1 MSLVGHIDCVVCIT
15 LQNIKMRKIHIDK
28 IRQTVD
34 IICAQNN
41 LKQPITVP
49 SAGKLIAEYNGID
62 YAIELFENA
71 YIECKETPDRDNP
84 FAFSAYKV
92 TLKKILI
99 PMRENN

>member
-1 MSLVGHIDCVVCIT
+1 MNLVGHIEYVVCIT
-15 LQNIKMRKIHIDK
+15 LQSIKMEKTHINKIK
-28 IRQTVD
+28 QAVD

-41 LKQPITVP
+41 LKQPITVS
-49 SAGKLIAEYNGID
+49 SAGKLIVEYNGID

-84 FAFSAYKV
+84 FAFSAYKA
-92 TLKKILI
+92 TLETILI

>member
-1 MSLVGHIDCVVCIT
+1 LSG
-15 LQNIKMRKIHIDK
+15 IKNLDKMKKIHIDK
-28 IRQTVD
+28 IKQTVD

-71 YIECKETPDRDNP
+71 YIECKETPNRDNP
-84 FAFSAYKV
+84 FGFAAYKS
-92 TLKKILI
+92 TLETILYPMKK
-99 PMRENN
+99 

>member
-1 MSLVGHIDCVVCIT
+1 
-15 LQNIKMRKIHIDK
+15 MRKIHIDK

>member
-1 MSLVGHIDCVVCIT
+1 MSLVGHIEYVVCIT
-15 LQNIKMRKIHIDK
+15 LQNIKMKNIHIDK

-34 IICAQNN
+34 IICTQNN

-71 YIECKETPDRDNP
+71 YIECKETPNRDNP
-84 FAFSAYKV
+84 FGFAAYKS
-92 TLKKILI
+92 TLETILYPMKK
-99 PMRENN
+99 